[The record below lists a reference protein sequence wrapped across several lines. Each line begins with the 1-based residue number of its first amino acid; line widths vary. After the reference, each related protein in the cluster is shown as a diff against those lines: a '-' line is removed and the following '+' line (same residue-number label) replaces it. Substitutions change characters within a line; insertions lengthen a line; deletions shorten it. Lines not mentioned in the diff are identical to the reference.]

1 MRIHL
6 MTIGITLVRLVNAE
20 YKYYC
25 EFIDELIAQCIGKRK
40 GGLINTLSQHGAL
53 THPENS
59 NEVRYVTEVCRMQDR
74 HTWFRRGSLHVDP
87 QAKCDIEIE
96 VAAGILTGNISYERE
111 KPILDLPSYYY
122 LTNQLTG
129 MGYALFKL
137 DPMPLEYLE
146 LRRDQ
151 STKKT
156 GTTFVSHGPRYWK
169 AILTEEV
176 RPAPSRG
183 SRMRRLDI
191 RARRR
196 TAEFLTRTVNGTMTK
211 LVVLRT
217 ADGVMKLG
225 ATPSD
230 HDGDSPL
237 RAEAFVF
244 GYSWKDE
251 HHRGIMVTH
260 KGEPVMLFN
269 TNMRPKRLTEDR
281 WGATFAIGSVEK

>member
-1 MRIHL
+1 
-6 MTIGITLVRLVNAE
+6 
-20 YKYYC
+20 
-25 EFIDELIAQCIGKRK
+25 F
-40 GGLINTLSQHGAL
+40 
-53 THPENS
+53 
-59 NEVRYVTEVCRMQDR
+59 
-74 HTWFRRGSLHVDP
+74 
-87 QAKCDIEIE
+87 
-96 VAAGILTGNISYERE
+96 
-111 KPILDLPSYYY
+111 
-122 LTNQLTG
+122 
-129 MGYALFKL
+129 FKL
-137 DPMPLEYLE
+137 DPIALEDLE

-156 GTTFVSHGPRYWK
+156 GATFVSHGPRYWK
-169 AILTEEV
+169 AILTEEA
-176 RPAPSRG
+176 RPGPSRG
-183 SRMRRLDI
+183 SRILGLDV

-196 TAEFLTRTVNGTMTK
+196 TAEFLTRTEDGTMKK

-237 RAEAFVF
+237 RAEAFLF

-260 KGEPVMLFN
+260 KGEPVMLFD

-281 WGATFAIGSVEK
+281 YFPSTRYPNRYRKAQRWVEQRLVVSGLRHSQLPPGG